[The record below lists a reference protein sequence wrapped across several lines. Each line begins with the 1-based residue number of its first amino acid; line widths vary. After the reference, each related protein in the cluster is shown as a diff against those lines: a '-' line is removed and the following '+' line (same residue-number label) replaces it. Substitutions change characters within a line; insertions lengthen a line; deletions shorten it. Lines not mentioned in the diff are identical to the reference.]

1 MSNHIAAIHVL
12 KGQLRLSDDD
22 YRALLVQLTGHN
34 SSKLLADRQREAVRN
49 HLQALA
55 ERMGVAK
62 PNPNA
67 RGGKPFGAKRF
78 AEQKAATPPMERKV
92 WALWNQLHRDGK
104 LRDNSAAALNA
115 WVARTVQV
123 SAMVWCNDAQLVTLI
138 EALKRWVDRPAEKGT
153 EHV

>member
-12 KGQLRLSDDD
+12 KSQLRLSDDD

-34 SSKLLADRQREAVRN
+34 SSKLLAERQREAVRE

-62 PNPNA
+62 PS
-67 RGGKPFGAKRF
+67 RGRPFTAKRF
-78 AEQKAATPPMERKV
+78 AEKKAATPPKERKV
-92 WALWNQLHRDGK
+92 WALWHQLQRDGK
-104 LRDNSAAALNA
+104 IADNSAAALNA

-123 SAMVWCNDAQLVTLI
+123 SALVWCNDAQLVTLI
-138 EALKRWVDRPAEKGT
+138 EALKKWVDRGS
-153 EHV
+153 EHG